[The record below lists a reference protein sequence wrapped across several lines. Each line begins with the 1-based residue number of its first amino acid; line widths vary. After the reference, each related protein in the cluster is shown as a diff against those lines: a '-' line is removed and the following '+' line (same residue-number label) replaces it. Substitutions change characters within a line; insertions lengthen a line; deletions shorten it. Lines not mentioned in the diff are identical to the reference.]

1 MNSLKSNISIYKP
14 DFDASLFEMSYA
26 TSEVLKDK
34 ITFGK
39 ERDVP
44 KEKQAN
50 NHTKERDCFINGV
63 KLVYCY
69 QEDHYKNNPFFSGK
83 KLGGGGLTNLEDDVL
98 KELFGFIS
106 KDFEYN
112 HLLQESTLEKYTFTA
127 SDIFYALEKNK
138 REKDLT
144 KYLKIKSKKYED
156 NLLSRHLKALAE
168 HKKMKFCNGNEGMFT
183 NFLQSYEK
191 QVPTKYSDYRV
202 YKLDAE
208 WLELKFTDI
217 EPNFVFKE
225 SEEPL
230 LIKFEMNYFIITNEK
245 VLFQVPYYSMF
256 FKDLIVDDLL
266 EKSTP
271 IELHTDK

>member
-1 MNSLKSNISIYKP
+1 MNSLKSNRFTYKP
-14 DFDASLFEMSYA
+14 DFDASLFEMSHA

-39 ERDVP
+39 ERGIP
-44 KEKQAN
+44 KERQSSN
-50 NHTKERDCFINGV
+50 NTTERDCFINGV
-63 KLVYCY
+63 KLVYSY
-69 QEDHYKNNPFFSGK
+69 QEGHYKNNPFFSGK

-98 KELFGFIS
+98 KELFDYIS

-112 HLLQESTLEKYTFTA
+112 HLLRESTLEKYTFNA
-127 SDIFYALEKNK
+127 GDIFYALVKNK

-156 NLLSRHLKALAE
+156 NVLSRHLKALAE
-168 HKKMKFCNGNEGMFT
+168 HKKMKFCNGNADMFAD
-183 NFLQSYEK
+183 FLQSYEK
-191 QVPTKYSDYRV
+191 QVPTKHSNYRV

-245 VLFQVPYYSMF
+245 VLFQIPYYSMC
-256 FKDLIVDDLL
+256 FKDIIVEDLL

-271 IELHTDK
+271 IELHAEK